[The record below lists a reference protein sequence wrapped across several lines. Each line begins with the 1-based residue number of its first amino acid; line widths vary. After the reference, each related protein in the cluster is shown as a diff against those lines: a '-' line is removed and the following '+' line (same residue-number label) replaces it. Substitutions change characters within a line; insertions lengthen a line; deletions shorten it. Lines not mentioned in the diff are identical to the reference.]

1 MRLRVRY
8 IFLFFLFS
16 YSVFASGIAFL
27 PYEKNEFSPFLGEKF
42 IIPFELDRDAD
53 VAIEIYS
60 PDGVLL
66 RTLRSKK
73 TLRKGKHT
81 LEWDGKDS
89 DSEVVADEAYNV
101 VLKASNA
108 SYKESIDPRKTSGGI
123 VQKNLKPKIT
133 EDGKITYTLSKPSR
147 VLIRLGIEA
156 GVMLRSLVHW
166 KPKNSGKN
174 MQFWDGYDNDHLV
187 KVQQQKGF
195 KIIFSAFTLADNT
208 IITTGSKKDY
218 LTYAKKFTQKRSMQ
232 SKKYRFHN
240 ARSKLMSPYYARTLF
255 DLQEPKIDF
264 VFPKSIPRDHN
275 NIPVLQKGKAVRIK
289 VVMDKEDAQRMER
302 VKYEITFYDD
312 LEFISEEEMGYVPI
326 SWLFSPQSQEGKHIL
341 SVNIASFKGHIGLKS
356 VQYIV
361 KETK

>member
-1 MRLRVRY
+1 MRLIRRH
-8 IFLFFLFS
+8 IFLLVLFS
-16 YSVFASGIAFL
+16 CSVFASEVTLL
-27 PYEKNEFSPFLGEKF
+27 PYEKNEFSPTLKETFV
-42 IIPFELDRDAD
+42 IPFELEREAN
-53 VAIEIYS
+53 VAVEIYT

-66 RTLRSKK
+66 RTLKNEK
-73 TLRKGKHT
+73 TLKKGKHT
-81 LEWDGKDS
+81 LKWDGKDNEG
-89 DSEVVADEAYNV
+89 EVVPDEAYNV
-101 VLKASNA
+101 VLKASNG
-108 SYKESIDPRKTSGGI
+108 SYNEVLDPRKTSGGI

-133 EDGKITYTLSKPSR
+133 EEGKISYTLEKPSR

-174 MQFWDGYDNDHLV
+174 MQFWDGYDNDHLI
-187 KVQQQKGF
+187 KVQHQKGF

-218 LTYAKKFTQKRSMQ
+218 FQYAKKFTTKRSMAA
-232 SKKYRFHN
+232 KKYRFHN
-240 ARSKLMSPYYARTLF
+240 ARTKLMSPYYARTLF

-264 VFPKSIPRDHN
+264 VFPKNTPRDAKG
-275 NIPVLQKGKAVRIK
+275 IPVLQKGKAVRIK
-289 VVMDKEDAQRMER
+289 VVMDKEDALRMQR

-326 SWLFSPQSQEGKHIL
+326 SWLFSPQSKEGKHIL

-356 VQYIV
+356 VQYII
-361 KETK
+361 KENK